1 MNEKELNE
9 FLKNKEIREKIQK
22 EVLRLGPVNF
32 FKNYFTE
39 EEMTDEL
46 KIFIE
51 KFENPNL

>member
-9 FLKNKEIREKIQK
+9 FLKNKEIREAIQK

-32 FKNYFTE
+32 YKNYFTE

-46 KIFIE
+46 KNFIE